1 METENNVLLYLP
13 EKHWFNSFYRNFS
26 PKPLFLD
33 QKKVFFKLIHSIEN
47 MTFNFKRKEY
57 LCIFLTKKT
66 IRDLSLLKPQER
78 NRSLHFIT
86 NDYFIP
92 FIFEAKKR
100 YNPKSFSHWKDLD
113 KYPLN
118 LAIWEQI
125 KSKSYTKTIVNQ
137 LDRHNLIDKLDYS
150 LLNQLMLGKQIKDLP
165 NKLYSSKSQLFRRKK
180 RLKRILKIE
189 GESDTALV
197 VKSIEMGYLEVDP
210 M

>member
-1 METENNVLLYLP
+1 METKNQILLCLP
-13 EKHWFNSFYRNFS
+13 EKHWFNSLFRNHS
-26 PKPLFLD
+26 PKPLFFNE
-33 QKKVFFKLIHSIEN
+33 KEVSFKLIHRLEN
-47 MTFNFKRKEY
+47 KSFNSKAKEY
-57 LCIFLTKKT
+57 LCVFLNKKT
-66 IRDLSLLKPQER
+66 IGYLDLLEPQIR

-92 FIFEAKKR
+92 FIFEAKKK

-113 KYPLN
+113 KHPLS

-165 NKLYSSKSQLFRRKK
+165 NKLYSSKSQLFRRKN
-180 RLKRILKIE
+180 RLKRIFKIE
-189 GESDTALV
+189 GESDTALI
-197 VKSIEMGYLEVDP
+197 VKSIEMGYLEVGP
-210 M
+210 I